1 MLDTEQGP
9 RVSSVADAAGLLV
22 RRPEIELLF
31 AEARRRRRRR
41 RLLGVAAS
49 VVLAAAVVA
58 SVTIGGDGN
67 GTAVRGGDGRRP
79 AATTNGSSSRLA
91 LPSVRLAWVD
101 NGDLVVGDP
110 ATGALRVGPPVD
122 ASLSAPL
129 VLAAGHLYWADASTD
144 GAPIRDYDL
153 ASGKIRYLPRGEAVF
168 SSADGRSLYIA
179 RDARTLLVLRPDGS
193 GPVAV
198 HRTPAGWFMSGI
210 GPGWVPTVGTSGV
223 LVANSDTAG
232 RGLREGVWNL
242 ATGQVRTLGA
252 GSTIFGV
259 YAPRRARYSLIAWAP
274 PSRDFARDFARNYP
288 LRITDTA
295 TGAMVTA
302 RSPLH
307 FGFVAGGA
315 PAFSPGG
322 KQVAVFVRTAPLG
335 SASGMSQLAIV
346 DTGTGEVRLVPGTR
360 LFTTEDAFWAMWLP
374 GGQRI
379 LAGAVGSA
387 DLVDART
394 LAARPF
400 TFFPNSTDGF
410 SAVVLSG
417 HR

>member
-9 RVSSVADAAGLLV
+9 RVSSVVDAAGLLV
-22 RRPEIELLF
+22 RGPEIELLF
-31 AEARRRRRRR
+31 AQARRRRRRR
-41 RLLGVAAS
+41 RLLGVAGS

-58 SVTIGGDGN
+58 RVTIGGGGN

-79 AATTNGSSSRLA
+79 EATTNASSSRLA

-101 NGDLVVGDP
+101 NGNLVVGDP

-122 ASLSAPL
+122 PSLSAPL

-168 SSADGRSLYIA
+168 TSADGRSLYIA
-179 RDARTLLVLRPDGS
+179 RNARTLLVLRPDGS
-193 GPVAV
+193 GPTGVL
-198 HRTPAGWFMSGI
+198 RTPAGWFMSGI
-210 GPGWVPTVGTSGV
+210 GPGWAPTVATSGV
-223 LVANSDTAG
+223 LVASSDAAGPAG
-232 RGLREGVWNL
+232 RGPREGVWNL

-274 PSRDFARDFARNYP
+274 PSRHFARDYP

-295 TGAMVTA
+295 TGAVVTA

-322 KQVAVFVRTAPLG
+322 KQMAVFVRTASLG

-346 DTGTGEVRLVPGTR
+346 DTGTGQVRLVPGTR

-374 GGQRI
+374 DGQRI

-387 DLVDART
+387 YVVDTRT
-394 LAARPF
+394 LTVRPF